1 MNKLLNLEHI
11 YIITATLMAASPQIL
26 VTGWFAVWRLDSSQ
40 EWRTSFFLVVIGYY
54 SLVVASVW
62 MCCAVV
68 CVKKDRPSLSA
79 YMLPATSVA
88 AVMSLAGVFISFI
101 AAGLESLTLLILA
114 SSLFLLCVEVACVV
128 LAGRLRSKAIGSGG
142 RADFN

>member
-26 VTGWFAVWRLDSSQ
+26 VTGWFAVWWLDNSQ

-62 MCCAVV
+62 VCCAVV
-68 CVKKDRPSLSA
+68 CVKKERPRLSE
-79 YMLPATSVA
+79 YMIPATSVA

-101 AAGLESLTLLILA
+101 AAGLTSLTLLILA
-114 SSLFLLCVEVACVV
+114 SSLYLLCVEVAAEALVR
-128 LAGRLRSKAIGSGG
+128 RLRSKAICSGG
-142 RADFN
+142 RADLD